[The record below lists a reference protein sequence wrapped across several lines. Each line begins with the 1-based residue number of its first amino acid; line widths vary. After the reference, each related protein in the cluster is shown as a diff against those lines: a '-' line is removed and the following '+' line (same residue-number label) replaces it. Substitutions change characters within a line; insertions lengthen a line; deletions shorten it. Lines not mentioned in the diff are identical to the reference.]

1 MGYKLT
7 REKLSFIREKVKEK
21 KENGF
26 AEFTEEEK
34 RDLEKISGIKF
45 EEMWIG
51 QRETI
56 EATQ

>member
-1 MGYKLT
+1 MVLDDLDCIVAEVKRFAKAGGDTIVDLT
-7 REKLSFIREKVKEK
+7 NTGI
-21 KENGF
+21 
-26 AEFTEEEK
+26 K